1 MKIAIAG
8 GTGFV
13 GSALAKELQKEH
25 DIVLITRDDFK
36 QNRLLEIIKN
46 CDGVINLAGAPISKK
61 WTKEYKKELLNSR
74 IETTKSLVEV
84 MKTTKPQ
91 IFISTSAIGIYKNGY
106 SGEEESAIYNDEFLG
121 TLAKT
126 WEEEALKAEQDNIK
140 TTIFRFGVVIGKNGG
155 ALKQMEL
162 PFKLGLGGSIGDGEN
177 IMSWI
182 SLEDVISA
190 IKFALSGRTKGIYNL
205 TSPNPISNKNFS
217 IILADTFNKPMF
229 LSVPIFILKLK
240 FGEGSVIMTD
250 SLEIYPN
257 KLLNENFVFKYPNL
271 KECLE
276 NIYK

>member
-1 MKIAIAG
+1 MKIAISG

-25 DIVLITRDDFK
+25 DIVLIKRDDFK

-61 WTKEYKKELLNSR
+61 WTKEYKKKLLNSR
-74 IETTKSLVEV
+74 IETTKALVEA
-84 MKTTKPQ
+84 MKITKPQ

-106 SGEEESAIYNDEFLG
+106 RGGEENAIYNDGFLG

-126 WEEEALKAEQDNIK
+126 WEEEALKATKGNIK
-140 TTIFRFGVVIGKNGG
+140 TTIFRFGVILGKNGG
-155 ALKQMEL
+155 ALKQMEI
-162 PFKLGLGGSIGDGEN
+162 PFKLGLGGSIGNGEN
-177 IMSWI
+177 IMSWV
-182 SLEDVISA
+182 SLEDVICA
-190 IKFALSGRTKGIYNL
+190 IKFALSGHTNGIYNL

-240 FGEGSVIMTD
+240 FGEGSVVMTD

-271 KECLE
+271 KECL
-276 NIYK
+276 NSIYK